1 MGGPLYVAGFA
12 VASTLVLLVLA
23 MLARRTLA
31 ADLKDGN
38 DAQRIAAAGEVLGVF
53 VIAGAT
59 VRDAVTGASLVHDVV
74 ACAAFGVVGLGAST
88 LAGRLGVRMLLG
100 GHLHEEVVRGNKASG
115 LAAAA
120 QLLASALVT
129 SRAITGSELH
139 TIGLSLTFFAIGQA
153 TLLLF
158 VTLFR
163 ALTTYDDADQI
174 HGENLAAAVSY
185 AGVTLAIAIVVS
197 RALEGDFDGWSA
209 SLKGYGGVLLTL
221 LALWPVRQLFV
232 QTILLRSPLHARGGA
247 LDVAIAQRRSTGMA
261 ALEAASYVATALAV
275 TQLA

>member
-1 MGGPLYVAGFA
+1 MGGPLYVAAFGA
-12 VASTLVLLVLA
+12 ASTLILLVVA
-23 MLARRTLA
+23 MIARRGLA
-31 ADLKDGN
+31 SDLRSGN

-59 VRDAVTGASLVHDVV
+59 VRDGVLGESLAHDAI
-74 ACAAFGVVGLGAST
+74 ACAAYGLVGLAAST
-88 LAGRLGVRMLLG
+88 LVGRLGVRMLLG
-100 GHLHEEVVRGNKASG
+100 GHLHDEVARGNKASG

-129 SRAITGSELH
+129 SRAIVGSDLH
-139 TIGLSLTFFAIGQA
+139 AIGVSLAFFALAQA
-153 TLLLF
+153 TLLVF

-185 AGVTLAIAIVVS
+185 AGVTIAIAIVVS
-197 RALEGDFDGWSA
+197 RALEGDFEGWVV
-209 SLKGYGGVLLTL
+209 SLRGYGGVLLSL

-232 QTILLRSPLHARGGA
+232 QTILLRAPLHARGGA
-247 LDVAIAQRRSTGMA
+247 LDVAIAEKRSTGMA
-261 ALEAASYVATALAV
+261 ALEAASYVATALAIA
-275 TQLA
+275 QIA